1 MSAGKVKRRPTP
13 RLAKA
18 RYLNMVE
25 QATVDAYGDS
35 EQINGWFTVIEE
47 NLEVP
52 FETVVLGAP
61 VTVER
66 IDLTR
71 SEHIVAVCRRGRARQ
86 LLPILDL
93 PLSTLPPKGAE
104 WIEASRRWCG
114 ESGLSG
120 DTR

>member
-1 MSAGKVKRRPTP
+1 MSVGKGRRRPA
-13 RLAKA
+13 RLTNS
-18 RYLNMVE
+18 RYLKIIE
-25 QATVDAYGDS
+25 QATVDAYGAS
-35 EQINGWFTVIEE
+35 EQTTGWFTVIEE
-47 NLEVP
+47 NLTVP
-52 FETVVLGAP
+52 FETVVLGVSA
-61 VTVER
+61 TVER

-93 PLSTLPPKGAE
+93 PLPTPPPKGAE
-104 WIEASRRWCG
+104 WIEAYRRWCD